1 VVVQQVDRRQTLVE
15 VLEVVQLIQIDQ
27 RVLEEVLEIQA
38 VLVDRPRNRAEVAE
52 VPVVPDKHRE
62 MVLEVLEAQHHLYLE
77 LFVQVEDLL
86 EQLHPHQILVM
97 VESAKE
103 NLIKLV

>member
-1 VVVQQVDRRQTLVE
+1 MELEVVVQQVDRRQTLVE

-77 LFVQVEDLL
+77 LMQLAVDQQD
-86 EQLHPHQILVM
+86 QLHQRQTLVT
-97 VESAKE
+97 VE
-103 NLIKLV
+103 NV